1 MQCLRFGG
9 QIAMSSPG
17 ISKIEFAADS
27 PLEEDGFEL
36 AVPPRIGKG
45 CRQPRQASI
54 AVFGPELVSGSAFCA
69 AVSDCDRPEEPFAGA
84 GPKDAMGRA
93 AEEMAT
99 SSLYFLDGVPRCPS
113 QTT

>member
-69 AVSDCDRPEEPFAGA
+69 AVSDCNRPEEPFAGA
-84 GPKDAMGRA
+84 GPMVRIRFPPAG
-93 AEEMAT
+93 
-99 SSLYFLDGVPRCPS
+99 SLVRTWLSGGKR
-113 QTT
+113 